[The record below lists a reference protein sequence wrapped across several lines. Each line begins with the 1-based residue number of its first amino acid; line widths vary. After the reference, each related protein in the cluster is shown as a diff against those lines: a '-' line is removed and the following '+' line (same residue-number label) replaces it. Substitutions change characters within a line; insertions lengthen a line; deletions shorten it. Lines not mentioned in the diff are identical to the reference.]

1 VQADPLEGDRLA
13 VDELMATAVSTL
25 TPEIESASAS
35 EDRWMPRTP
44 RRGVRLAALR
54 APLLVKVIG
63 ANVLVVLTE
72 AILWH
77 SGLVTSTVAAVTGTV
92 VLLAVHLALV
102 IIALRPVRDLEV
114 AATRVWRGD
123 YGARV
128 EASTVADQ
136 QVLRVGSMFNVLLD
150 GLAADRARMREL
162 ATEVV
167 EVSDRERAALA
178 RELHDSTAQR
188 LAALLF
194 QISAAARDSRDPEIA
209 ERLAAARDAAEEV
222 TEEVRLLAHT
232 VHPRVLD
239 DLGLTAAL
247 QKLAR
252 EASRGTGIDV
262 DVDAPPKVANLPRR
276 VASVLYRVAQESVRN
291 ATRHASPRHVEII
304 LRLADSEAR
313 LEVHDD
319 GAGFDLADAER
330 RRPGMGLF
338 TMRERVALVDG
349 QFKLR
354 TTPGSGTTVI
364 ASIPLDDRPEEGSQ
378 GNRNVR

>member
-1 VQADPLEGDRLA
+1 
-13 VDELMATAVSTL
+13 
-25 TPEIESASAS
+25 
-35 EDRWMPRTP
+35 MPRSP

-128 EASTVADQ
+128 EASTIADQ

-150 GLAADRARMREL
+150 GLAADRARMHEL

-194 QISAAARDSRDPEIA
+194 QISAAARDCRDPEIA

-239 DLGLTAAL
+239 DLGLSAAL

-262 DVDAPPKVANLPRR
+262 DVDAPPKIANLPRR

-291 ATRHASPRHVEII
+291 ATRHASPRRVEIV
-304 LRLADSEAR
+304 LRLANSEAR

-364 ASIPLDDRPEEGSQ
+364 ASIPLDDRPEEGTR